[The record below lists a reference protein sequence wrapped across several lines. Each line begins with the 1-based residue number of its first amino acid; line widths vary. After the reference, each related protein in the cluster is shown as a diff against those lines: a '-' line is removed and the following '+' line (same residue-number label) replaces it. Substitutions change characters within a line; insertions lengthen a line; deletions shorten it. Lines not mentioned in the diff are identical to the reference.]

1 MEASRLR
8 EWANET
14 AQRQNPKQ
22 HQQLS
27 TAIMGLNKGCRLKAI
42 MTVAIL
48 FIELE
53 VLN

>member
-1 MEASRLR
+1 MEESRLR

-22 HQQLS
+22 QQLF
-27 TAIMGLNKGCRLKAI
+27 TAVMGLNRGCRLKAI
-42 MTVAIL
+42 MTVAIM

-53 VLN
+53 VIN